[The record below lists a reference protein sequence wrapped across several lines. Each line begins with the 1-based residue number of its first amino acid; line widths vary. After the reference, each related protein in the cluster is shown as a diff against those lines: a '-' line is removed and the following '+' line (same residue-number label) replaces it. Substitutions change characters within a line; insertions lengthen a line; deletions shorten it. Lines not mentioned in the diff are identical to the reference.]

1 MKLKNISNRDFV
13 IINDK
18 RVKPREIFEVDE
30 LEGVRL
36 LALNRGE
43 MEEIKEPERAE
54 DVIEKSVAEE
64 IEEPEP
70 VEVAAAQRRRGRP
83 KKAQ

>member
-18 RVKPREIFEVDE
+18 RVKPREIFEVDK
-30 LEGVRL
+30 LEGIRL

-43 MEEIKEPERAE
+43 MEEIKETEPAE
-54 DVIEKSVAEE
+54 DVIEKPVAKE

-70 VEVAAAQRRRGRP
+70 AEVAAAQRRRGRP

>member
-13 IINDK
+13 IINNR

-43 MEEIKEPERAE
+43 MEEIEEPERAE
-54 DVIEKSVAEE
+54 DVIEKPVAEE
-64 IEEPEP
+64 IEEPERA
-70 VEVAAAQRRRGRP
+70 EVAAAQRRRGRP